1 MLWLTASVA
10 LLGALALL
18 VTLVYV
24 VPVSLGSNVQAR
36 AEPSGAWAVA
46 WGLGVGPLALSI
58 IAASGVAPFL
68 TVHLFGRQ
76 VLRFPLSR
84 WLGRAHRV
92 DAKAEVLPPRLSRVE
107 HSLAR
112 FLRSL
117 DPVDTVLSWWDKE
130 RVFEVRSL
138 VVDLDYSFRD
148 VAFTGR
154 VLAALC
160 VLSAVLPERWQV
172 NQTPSWEAEDRV
184 LLVSDARLRIW
195 VGRLLFDLAR
205 FVLKQ
210 RSRMRHSAAP
220 VSE

>member
-1 MLWLTASVA
+1 MLWLTVSVT

-18 VTLVYV
+18 LTLAYF

-36 AEPSGAWAVA
+36 ADPSGAWAVA
-46 WGLGVGPLALSI
+46 WGLGVGPLALSV
-58 IAASGVAPFL
+58 IAAAGVAPFV

-76 VLRFPLSR
+76 VLRLPLSR
-84 WLGRAHRV
+84 WLRRAQKN
-92 DAKAEVLPPRLSRVE
+92 DAKTEVAPPRLSRAE
-107 HSLAR
+107 HSLGR
-112 FLRSL
+112 FLRAL

-172 NQTPSWEAEDRV
+172 NHTPSWEAEDRV
-184 LLVSDARLRIW
+184 LLVSDARFRIW
-195 VGRLLFDLAR
+195 VGRLLFDLAC

-210 RSRMRHSAAP
+210 RSRMRQSAAP